1 MNRALSTAFG
11 FVMVAAAA
19 LPADDAAL
27 GVCGFAV
34 IMALVG
40 NVFRV
45 AATVAVLSTAAVIV
59 MASASP
65 ALAALCGLAGAAYL
79 VLRYTSDVTVPTV
92 VGALVFTAFAL
103 AAVVLAPSLPW
114 VPLAAPLAV
123 LAAVVLATR
132 PFWAGDPRSGAPRS
146 GAPRS
151 GAPTS
156 RD

>member
-1 MNRALSTAFG
+1 MNRAVSTAFG

-27 GVCGFAV
+27 GVCGLAV
-34 IMALVG
+34 VMVLLG

-45 AATVAVLSTAAVIV
+45 AATVAVLATAAVIV

-65 ALAALCGLAGAAYL
+65 VYAALCGLAGAAYL

-92 VGALVFTAFAL
+92 VGALLFTAVAL
-103 AAVVLAPSLPW
+103 AAVVLAPELPW

-132 PFWAGDPRSGAPRS
+132 PYWAGGSHSGRSR
-146 GAPRS
+146 
-151 GAPTS
+151 
-156 RD
+156 

>member
-1 MNRALSTAFG
+1 MNRAVSTAFG

-27 GVCGFAV
+27 GVCGLAV
-34 IMALVG
+34 VMVLLG

-45 AATVAVLSTAAVIV
+45 AATVAVLATAAVIV

-65 ALAALCGLAGAAYL
+65 VYAALCGLAGAAYL

-92 VGALVFTAFAL
+92 VGALSFTAVAL
-103 AAVVLAPSLPW
+103 AAVVLAPELPW

-132 PFWAGDPRSGAPRS
+132 PYWAGGSRSGGPR
-146 GAPRS
+146 
-151 GAPTS
+151 
-156 RD
+156 

>member
-1 MNRALSTAFG
+1 
-11 FVMVAAAA
+11 MVAAAA

-34 IMALVG
+34 IMVLLG

-45 AATVAVLSTAAVIV
+45 AATVAVLATAVVIV

-65 ALAALCGLAGAAYL
+65 AYAALCGLAGAAYL

-92 VGALVFTAFAL
+92 VGALLFTAVAL
-103 AAVVLAPSLPW
+103 AAVALAPELPW

-123 LAAVVLATR
+123 LAAVVLVTR
-132 PFWAGDPRSGAPRS
+132 PYWAGGSRSGRS
-146 GAPRS
+146 R
-151 GAPTS
+151 
-156 RD
+156 

>member
-1 MNRALSTAFG
+1 MNRAVSTAFG

-34 IMALVG
+34 IMVLLG

-45 AATVAVLSTAAVIV
+45 AATVAVLATAVVIV

-65 ALAALCGLAGAAYL
+65 AYAALCGLAGAAYL

-92 VGALVFTAFAL
+92 VGALLFTAVAL
-103 AAVVLAPSLPW
+103 AAVALAPELPW

-123 LAAVVLATR
+123 LAAVVLVTR
-132 PFWAGDPRSGAPRS
+132 PYWAGGSRSGRS
-146 GAPRS
+146 R
-151 GAPTS
+151 
-156 RD
+156 

>member
-1 MNRALSTAFG
+1 MNRAVSTAFG
-11 FVMVAAAA
+11 LVMVASAA

-34 IMALVG
+34 LMVLLG
-40 NVFRV
+40 NVFAV
-45 AATVAVLSTAAVIV
+45 AATVAVSSTAAVMV

-79 VLRYTSDVTVPTV
+79 VLRHTSDVTVPTV
-92 VGALVFTAFAL
+92 VGALLFTAVAL
-103 AAVVLAPSLPW
+103 AAVLVAPEWPW

-132 PFWAGDPRSGAPRS
+132 PFWVDGSRSGAP
-146 GAPRS
+146 
-151 GAPTS
+151 S
-156 RD
+156 RRD